1 MDNKQRLKLYY
12 TKTAQSVEVAKQI
25 STTLDAIRQQSL
37 SLNYE
42 QVSQHNAKATELSAA
57 LRELHNQRR
66 VLAKELGCCQPRF
79 ASEMIARL
87 TGNTAKALEQVT
99 EALHQVVLECQNKSE
114 LHTNLVIA
122 QQQVIHQAVD
132 SLRVKVS
139 A

>member
-12 TKTAQSVEVAKQI
+12 AKTTQSVEVAKQI
-25 STTLDAIRQQSL
+25 STTLDAIRQHSL
-37 SLNYE
+37 SLDYE
-42 QVSQHNAKATELSAA
+42 QVNQHNAKATELSEK

-66 VLAKELGCCQPRF
+66 ALAEQLGCNQPRF
-79 ASEMIARL
+79 ATEMIARVS
-87 TGNTAKALEQVT
+87 GNTAKALEQVT
-99 EALHQVVLECQNKSE
+99 DALHQVVLDCQNKSE